1 MQAGLRHQ
9 DEQADRLQGY
19 GLAAGIGSGNDE
31 CTDRRRDLQ
40 VDRHGSGWSG
50 VLFGGWPSVAG
61 SRTDGGDQQ
70 RMSGFRQLDSRIRR
84 ELRLHAGHETGETGP
99 RLDDVELFGRGQR
112 PAQVEGAPAERIRQT
127 EQNAVNFLP
136 FRLLEGDDV
145 VIDLDRAQRLQKQ
158 ARSAARAAMH
168 DARNCRAVFR
178 PDHQHEPAA
187 PFGYH
192 PLLEVLRRIPSAQ
205 VRFERAAQ
213 SVTLS
218 SQPIPQRAQFGTG
231 VVEHLA
237 FGIDGGTNGADLL
250 FEGMRAV
257 DDGFERRIGSSRGIA
272 ERRAGGVHRG
282 QKTSQ
287 THELLR
293 LDDTALHGEQGDNQ
307 LQLGGGVEAERGIRL
322 EVGHSL
328 AGGGESGCDLVGIG
342 LRGKAVERRGP
353 QRCERQ
359 AADRG
364 YDTIEFKRQEGS
376 LMHRCFR
383 SRPERRRLR
392 QLRT

>member
-1 MQAGLRHQ
+1 
-9 DEQADRLQGY
+9 
-19 GLAAGIGSGNDE
+19 
-31 CTDRRRDLQ
+31 
-40 VDRHGSGWSG
+40 
-50 VLFGGWPSVAG
+50 
-61 SRTDGGDQQ
+61 
-70 RMSGFRQLDSRIRR
+70 
-84 ELRLHAGHETGETGP
+84 
-99 RLDDVELFGRGQR
+99 
-112 PAQVEGAPAERIRQT
+112 
-127 EQNAVNFLP
+127 
-136 FRLLEGDDV
+136 
-145 VIDLDRAQRLQKQ
+145 
-158 ARSAARAAMH
+158 MH

-213 SVTLS
+213 VGYAVVAADPSACAVWGLAS
-218 SQPIPQRAQFGTG
+218 SSTSPSGSMAAP
-231 VVEHLA
+231 
-237 FGIDGGTNGADLL
+237 NGADLL

-322 EVGHSL
+322 EVGHSPRWWRREWL
-328 AGGGESGCDLVGIG
+328 RPCRIG

-364 YDTIEFKRQEGS
+364 YDTIEFKRQEGFPHAS
-376 LMHRCFR
+376 LFPIAAGAASSAPAPDLTR
-383 SRPERRRLR
+383 SLRRSTAQTPRSGD
-392 QLRT
+392 